1 MMSITARI
9 KRIIENNPVAFS
21 TSDKKGNPHVI
32 AVAYVK
38 VVSPDK
44 IVITD
49 SYMFTTLKNLK
60 GNKNVALAVWD
71 RACNG
76 YRLKGQA
83 KYFDSGKWHSFVKK
97 IKQNKGY
104 PCKGAVLVKVSE
116 VRKLC

>member
-1 MMSITARI
+1 MTKITPSIR
-9 KRIIENNPVAFS
+9 KVIENNPVAFS

-44 IVITD
+44 LVITD
-49 SYMFTTLKNLK
+49 NYMFTTLKNLK
-60 GNKNVALAVWD
+60 NNQNIALAVWD

-83 KYFDSGKWHSFVKK
+83 KYFTSGEWHSFVKK

-116 VRKLC
+116 IRELC